1 MMFLSFF
8 FLRLNENSLYLKQ
21 VNPRNGRKAPMAA
34 RHGEGNR
41 HFLIKQLNNNRIMK
55 HQMPQLPYAPNALEP
70 KMSEETI
77 NLHYGKHLQTY
88 VDNLNKL
95 SAGTMYEDMDLEE
108 IICKATG
115 PVFNNAAQVWN
126 HTFFFENLTPAP
138 QCIGKELSEALTKEF
153 GSVQAFKDKLLASAT
168 GLFGSGWTWLVLNKD
183 GQLEIVNTTNADN
196 PLRNEQKPLL
206 TIDVWE
212 HAYYVDHRNRRAEY
226 LSDVWELINWRA
238 VEERM
243 KSASCNVYI

>member
-1 MMFLSFF
+1 M
-8 FLRLNENSLYLKQ
+8 
-21 VNPRNGRKAPMAA
+21 
-34 RHGEGNR
+34 
-41 HFLIKQLNNNRIMK
+41 
-55 HQMPQLPYAPNALEP
+55 
-70 KMSEETI
+70 T
-77 NLHYGKHLQTY
+77 
-88 VDNLNKL
+88 
-95 SAGTMYEDMDLEE
+95 
-108 IICKATG
+108 
-115 PVFNNAAQVWN
+115 
-126 HTFFFENLTPAP
+126 
-138 QCIGKELSEALTKEF
+138 KEL